1 MEERKI
7 GTDGACFLVKD
18 VSLKQEW
25 DCPIYAWL
33 RERGFRSWGR
43 KGTYLGVDWVFININ
58 SKIFA
63 PGMPGVQITRPIG
76 QHAITFE
83 EFKIIYNIFEKYN
96 ALPPL
101 QMERNEEQ
109 NCNDV

>member
-18 VSLKQEW
+18 GSLKQEW
-25 DCPIYAWL
+25 DCPIYTWL
-33 RERGFRSWGR
+33 KERGFSSWGR
-43 KGTYLGVDWVFININ
+43 KGSYLGVDWVFININ

-76 QHAITFE
+76 QHAITFD
-83 EFKIIYNIFEKYN
+83 EFKAIYEIFEKY
-96 ALPPL
+96 ASLPPL
-101 QMERNEEQ
+101 QMEK
-109 NCNDV
+109 VK

>member
-33 RERGFRSWGR
+33 RERGFRSAP
-43 KGTYLGVDWVFININ
+43 KGIDFAGGANIKN
-58 SKIFA
+58 GMASLRSAAKKYFEFCASK
-63 PGMPGVQITRPIG
+63 
-76 QHAITFE
+76 
-83 EFKIIYNIFEKYN
+83 
-96 ALPPL
+96 
-101 QMERNEEQ
+101 
-109 NCNDV
+109 